1 MWINYTLNYQTL
13 LSGLVIAFFVDL
25 YLSLLLH
32 WRYSGQFGL
41 GFVMAGLVVF
51 SLPTFFAVT
60 LPVYIL
66 WESDLEA
73 SKKAA
78 LFCALAFVY
87 LFAARR
93 LTRKLLSKRFSPKDQ
108 SAHNAAA
115 SPPS

>member
-1 MWINYTLNYQTL
+1 MWIDYTLNYQTL

-32 WRYSGQFGL
+32 WRYSSQFGL

-66 WESDLEA
+66 WETDLEA
-73 SKKAA
+73 TKKAA

-93 LTRKLLSKRFSPKDQ
+93 LTRKLLSKRFVKGQ

-115 SPPS
+115 SPPN